1 MTAPV
6 ARRVLLVEDDAVI
19 GEATSLHLERSGY
32 AVTWVTDGLD
42 AWSAFTEAG
51 AAYDVVVS
59 DVMLPGLDGVTLC
72 RRIREVSTLPVLLLS
87 ARSDPV
93 DVVGGLEA
101 GADDYVTKPFDVQV
115 LLARVR
121 SVLRRAEPS
130 GPATS
135 SAASSG
141 PAGAEV
147 PGTGGGPGAV
157 ERYGDVELDRRALTV
172 RVGGAPV
179 ALTPTEL
186 RLLLE
191 LADAAGAVVSRSAL
205 LSRVWDHD
213 EWHDDA
219 HLVNVHVQR
228 LRAKIGADAIE
239 TVRGFGYKLVR

>member
-1 MTAPV
+1 VTAPV

-32 AVTWVTDGLD
+32 AVTWVSDGLD

-121 SVLRRAEPS
+121 SVLRRAEP
-130 GPATS
+130 GAPAS
-135 SAASSG
+135 SASSAG
-141 PAGAEV
+141 PAGAAV
-147 PGTGGGPGAV
+147 SGASGGPGAV